1 MKEGLSGS
9 IVNEIEVNDRW
20 NEMRAEALRMLDRL
34 KQKPEPPKF
43 RKDQHTIE
51 SEGYRD
57 LAKKIM
63 KKRMNENYTN
73 KT

>member
-20 NEMRAEALRMLDRL
+20 NEMRADALRMLDRL
-34 KQKPEPPKF
+34 KQKPGPPKV

-57 LAKKIM
+57 LAKKLM
-63 KKRMNENYTN
+63 KKRMNERY
-73 KT
+73 